1 MSARLAAGLHCS
13 PFSPILKVVRK
24 GRTVSTAGWISFVL
38 LLCLTLFPAGCRKA
52 EDQPPPATATLYTIG
67 ILQAVESTTV
77 DDVRRGLLK
86 AFEEAGLRDGV
97 NIRLLDANARGDTAE
112 LLALAQ
118 SFVEQGARL
127 IIPLSTPSL
136 QAALI
141 AAPGVPIVFASVA
154 NPYLAG
160 AGKSADNHL
169 AHITGVSSLGPIRQM
184 IALIREVVPRARRI
198 GTLWTPAELNSAYYL
213 EVARESAAELGAEI
227 IAVPVS
233 GPDEVLPAARLLLS
247 RKVDVIYQISD
258 NTINSAFAMVGRA
271 AEEGGVPLF
280 GGFLRSVE
288 LGACAAMGFDFAELG
303 YKAGRLAVRIK
314 NGESPSRIPFEAME
328 EFTLRINVEAARR
341 QGVDIPPGV
350 LRRAEVFPA
359 ARGNG

>member
-1 MSARLAAGLHCS
+1 MA
-13 PFSPILKVVRK
+13 
-24 GRTVSTAGWISFVL
+24 GRTSL
-38 LLCLTLFPAGCRKA
+38 LLISCLALLTAGCRKA
-52 EDQPPPATATLYTIG
+52 EEPPPAATATLYTIG
-67 ILQAVESTTV
+67 ILQAVESPTV
-77 DDVRRGLLK
+77 ADVRRGLLK
-86 AFEEAGLRDGV
+86 AFEEAGLRDGE
-97 NIRLLDANARGDTAE
+97 NIRLLDANARGDPAE

-118 SFVEQGARL
+118 GFVEQRARL

-141 AAPGVPIVFASVA
+141 AAPSVPIVFASVA

-169 AHITGVSSLGPIRQM
+169 AHITGVSSLGPIGQM
-184 IALIREVVPRARRI
+184 IALIREVLPRAHRI

-227 IAVPVS
+227 VAVPVA
-233 GPDEVLPAARLLLS
+233 GPDEVLPSARLLLS

-258 NTINSAFAMVGRA
+258 NTINSMFALVGRA

-288 LGACAAMGFDFAELG
+288 LGACAAMGFDFADLG

-314 NGESPSRIPFEAME
+314 NGESPSRIPFESME

-341 QGVDIPPGV
+341 QGVDIPPRI
-350 LRRAEVFPA
+350 LRRAEVYPA
-359 ARGNG
+359 ARSGG